1 MYTIFTLCGA
11 YVGNYNLNFNMAEEI
26 VQDGKCAK
34 ISFDSTRNTLDLI
47 A

>member
-11 YVGNYNLNFNMAEEI
+11 HVGNYNLNFNAEKI

-34 ISFDSTRNTLDLI
+34 FLLSAQEIR
-47 A
+47 

>member
-11 YVGNYNLNFNMAEEI
+11 SVGNYNLNFNMAEKI

-34 ISFDSTRNTLDLI
+34 FLSSAQEIR
-47 A
+47 